1 MSKLSD
7 RIRRA
12 AKVVPAR
19 LGFGPAAAQDKVPSM
34 LVIVRLSGNEASKAA
49 DAARAGA
56 DAIILA
62 GDATKAKANGAILG
76 LAPEKADQKAATAAR
91 DAGIDFLVLDPAKA
105 LAEAMLDQKIGY
117 VLTLSEPLDDVRT
130 RLLSDLNL
138 DAIIVKA
145 PVAPVTL
152 AQLLELRR
160 IAGLTR
166 TPLLVQT
173 DAGIDGA
180 LLQVL
185 RDSGAAGI
193 VVEASAIGK
202 IADLRDRI
210 AALPTAGHKKEERAE
225 VTVSANAAAGHSHDD
240 GYDDDDDD

>member
-12 AKVVPAR
+12 AKMIPAPF
-19 LGFGPAAAQDKVPSM
+19 GFAAAAAQAKVPTM
-34 LVIVRLSGNEASKAA
+34 LVIVRLAANEGAKAA
-49 DAARAGA
+49 DAAKAGA

-62 GDATKAKANGAILG
+62 GDPAKAKANGAILG
-76 LAPEKADQKAATAAR
+76 LAPDKADQKAATDAR
-91 DAGIDFLVLDPAKA
+91 EAGVDFLVLDPAKA
-105 LAEAMLDQKIGY
+105 LAEAMLDQKLGY
-117 VLTLSEPLDDVRT
+117 VLALSEPMDDVRT

-145 PVAPVTL
+145 PPAPVTL
-152 AQLLELRR
+152 TQLLELRR

-166 TPLLVQT
+166 TPLLVEA

-185 RDSGAAGI
+185 RDSGTAGI
-193 VVEASAIGK
+193 VVDAPAIGK
-202 IADLRDRI
+202 LSELRDRI
-210 AALPTAGHKKEERAE
+210 AALPTAGHKQEGRAE
-225 VTVSANAAAGHSHDD
+225 VTVSSNAAAGHSHDD
-240 GYDDDDDD
+240 GYDDDDD

>member
-12 AKVVPAR
+12 SKVTPAP
-19 LGFGPAAAQDKVPSM
+19 LGFGPAAVQAKAPSM
-34 LVIVRLSGNEASKAA
+34 LIVVRLAANETGKAA
-49 DAARAGA
+49 DAAKAGA

-62 GDATKAKANGAILG
+62 GDPGKAKANSAILG

-91 DAGIDFLVLDPAKA
+91 EAGVDFLVLDPAKA

-117 VLTLSEPLDDVRT
+117 VLVLSEPMDDVRT
-130 RLLSDLNL
+130 RLLGDLNL
-138 DAIIVKA
+138 DAIIIQA
-145 PVAPVTL
+145 PTAPVTL

-166 TPLLVQT
+166 TPLLVQA
-173 DAGIDGA
+173 DASIEGS

-185 RDSGAAGI
+185 RDSGAAGV

-202 IADLRDRI
+202 LAELRERI
-210 AALPTAGHKKEERAE
+210 ASLPTPGRQQDERAE
-225 VTVSANAAAGHSHDD
+225 VTVSAEAAAGHSHD
-240 GYDDDDDD
+240 GYDDDD

>member
-12 AKVVPAR
+12 SKVTPAP
-19 LGFGPAAAQDKVPSM
+19 LGFGPTAVQAKAPSM
-34 LVIVRLSGNEASKAA
+34 LVVVRLAANETGKAA
-49 DAARAGA
+49 DAVKAGA

-62 GDATKAKANGAILG
+62 GDPGKAKTNGAILG

-91 DAGIDFLVLDPAKA
+91 EAGADFLVLDPAKA

-117 VLTLSEPLDDVRT
+117 VLVLSEPMDDVRT
-130 RLLSDLNL
+130 RLLGDLNL

-145 PVAPVTL
+145 PAAPVTL

-166 TPLLVQT
+166 TPLLVQA
-173 DAGIDGA
+173 DASIDGP

-193 VVEASAIGK
+193 VVEASSIGK
-202 IADLRDRI
+202 LAELRDRI
-210 AALPTAGHKKEERAE
+210 ASLPTAGRKKDERAE
-225 VTVSANAAAGHSHDD
+225 VTVSAEAAAGHSHD
-240 GYDDDDDD
+240 GYDDDD

>member
-12 AKVVPAR
+12 ARVVPAR
-19 LGFGPAAAQDKVPSM
+19 LGFGPSAVQDKVPSM
-34 LVIVRLSGNEASKAA
+34 LIVVRLAGNEASKAA

-62 GDATKAKANGAILG
+62 GDSTKAKANGTILG
-76 LAPEKADQKAATAAR
+76 LAPDKADQKAAAAAR
-91 DAGIDFLVLDPAKA
+91 EAGVDFLVLDPVKA
-105 LAEAMLDQKIGY
+105 LAESMLDQKIGY

-130 RLLSDLNL
+130 RLLSELNL

-145 PVAPVTL
+145 PAAPVTL

-166 TPLLVQT
+166 TPLLVQ
-173 DAGIDGA
+173 AEASIDGA

-202 IADLRDRI
+202 LSELRERI

-225 VTVSANAAAGHSHDD
+225 VTVSANAVTGHNHDD
-240 GYDDDDDD
+240 YDDDDD